1 MLAGGKTER
10 WLVKV
15 GLLPDRISA
24 LLWPTA
30 LVLMLPP
37 SPMWQHHTGA
47 VDWGGAQSSLH
58 GSLCAPCD
66 TVFYITKETRNGGE
80 KRQVMVIYDHASHR
94 LSIRSWESYKTC
106 NLSLGRKEVIQP
118 SVSVLFTYRMQNTSK
133 TLYRAK
139 KCFFFFFQR
148 VLRCCFLEL
157 HVSFSLQNTS
167 ARAGKAGALCRR
179 LEPGVQYCLMKDR
192 AGLVALGAE
201 AIRNDARTW
210 VAPFYLTI
218 ASDSCPDL
226 IAVGRKKRT
235 CSSAC

>member
-1 MLAGGKTER
+1 MLAGGKIER

-118 SVSVLFTYRMQNTSK
+118 SVSVLYTYRMQNTSK

-139 KCFFFFFQR
+139 KCFFSFFRGFCAVVSLSSMFPFHCKIR
-148 VLRCCFLEL
+148 VL
-157 HVSFSLQNTS
+157 
-167 ARAGKAGALCRR
+167 
-179 LEPGVQYCLMKDR
+179 
-192 AGLVALGAE
+192 GLVRLVHYVGGLNQGSSIVWWRIGQAWWHLGL
-201 AIRNDARTW
+201 RR
-210 VAPFYLTI
+210 
-218 ASDSCPDL
+218 
-226 IAVGRKKRT
+226 
-235 CSSAC
+235 

>member
-1 MLAGGKTER
+1 MTQSFTSQKKRE
-10 WLVKV
+10 
-15 GLLPDRISA
+15 
-24 LLWPTA
+24 
-30 LVLMLPP
+30 
-37 SPMWQHHTGA
+37 TGA
-47 VDWGGAQSSLH
+47 RSGKLWLFMTTQAIVCQSEAERATKRVIFHLKEKKLFSLQCPSY
-58 GSLCAPCD
+58 SLIEC
-66 TVFYITKETRNGGE
+66 KTRARRCIGPKN
-80 KRQVMVIYDHASHR
+80 V
-94 LSIRSWESYKTC
+94 
-106 NLSLGRKEVIQP
+106 
-118 SVSVLFTYRMQNTSK
+118 
-133 TLYRAK
+133 
-139 KCFFFFFQR
+139 FFFFFQR

-201 AIRNDARTW
+201 AIRNDVRTW

-235 CSSAC
+235 CSRAC